1 MRTTIDGA
9 GRLVVPKPLRDEL
22 GLRSGQEIE
31 VSLRNGRIEIEP
43 VPTSMRLVDR
53 ESFLVAEPDGSLPPL
68 TADEVRDTLERVR
81 R

>member
-9 GRLVVPKPLRDEL
+9 GRVVLPKPLRDEL
-22 GLRSGQEIE
+22 NLGAGQEIE

-43 VPTSMRLVDR
+43 ITPRMRLVAR
-53 ESFLVAEPDGSLPPL
+53 KRVAVAQTDSPMPALSAEV
-68 TADEVRDTLERVR
+68 VRDTLERIR